1 MPSELL
7 TEILCGGLCQNV
19 SSSGNTYGAK
29 KRRAAAFL
37 RLVEILTA
45 AKSAAVS
52 TSTSGCKV
60 PSEQRLNRFA
70 VVGIEE
76 FAAELGTGKVD
87 FAKVHYTNVA
97 VEHRA
102 DVDCASPKVGRG
114 GELRR

>member
-37 RLVEILTA
+37 RPVEILTA

-52 TSTSGCKV
+52 ISTSGCKV
-60 PSEQRLNRFA
+60 PSEQRFNRFA
-70 VVGIEE
+70 MVGIEE
-76 FAAELGTGKVD
+76 FGTELGAGKVD
-87 FAKVHYTNVA
+87 FV
-97 VEHRA
+97 
-102 DVDCASPKVGRG
+102 
-114 GELRR
+114 

>member
-1 MPSELL
+1 M
-7 TEILCGGLCQNV
+7 

-37 RLVEILTA
+37 RPVEILTA

-60 PSEQRLNRFA
+60 PSEQRFDRLA
-70 VVGIEE
+70 VIRVEE
-76 FAAELGTGKVD
+76 FAAEFSTGEVD

-102 DVDCASPKVGRG
+102 DVDFASPKVGRG